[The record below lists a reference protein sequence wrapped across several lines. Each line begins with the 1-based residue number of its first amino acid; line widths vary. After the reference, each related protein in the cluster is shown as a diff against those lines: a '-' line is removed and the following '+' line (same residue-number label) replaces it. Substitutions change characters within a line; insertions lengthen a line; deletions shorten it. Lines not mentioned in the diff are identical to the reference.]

1 MGVQWQ
7 FEMLGGL
14 RAAGTR
20 EAGRGDRVLTRFRT
34 PKTGALLDH
43 LAATCCAG
51 ARAQRTHPRDRA
63 AQPHRLRH
71 GRDTVPWLPP
81 DLTKPSHLAATMRH
95 PDGVEGVD
103 AASGQCGGRR
113 CGSS

>member
-20 EAGRGDRVLTRFRT
+20 EAGRGHRVLTRFRT
-34 PKTGALLDH
+34 QKTGAFLDH
-43 LAATCCAG
+43 LAFY
-51 ARAQRTHPRDRA
+51 AQRSHPRDRA

-71 GRDTVPWLPP
+71 GRDTVPCLPP
-81 DLTKPSHLAATMRH
+81 GLTKPSHLAATMRH

-103 AASGQCGGRR
+103 EASGECRGRR